1 MSRRKNRGLIK
12 ESEVSK
18 LMKLSGLKNL
28 TESFIAEQF
37 EDEEDKMDNM
47 DMDLPEEEPAM
58 EVGTA
63 EFEGTP
69 EDVEQLVSALADV
82 LAAHTG
88 VDIEVDGED
97 MGDEDLDVDLEDE
110 EDEEEPLELDDEDE
124 DDELEGEEEEL
135 ALERIQRGREAAPG
149 RRDGDRTLDE
159 SIGDILNKPVKK
171 DGDKEKEEPRP
182 PRKPRR
188 KPRKHS
194 DQGAGLAQ
202 VVEGEMEEEYMME
215 GEEEEGEKPED
226 NKFELP
232 LNKPVKHDGKKKKRT
247 SRDDRRKPRMPK
259 AKAKAG
265 LARKI
270 REGEMEEASCSD
282 PNEYKMM
289 EESVQNEI
297 AKKVVAMLLEKL
309 ANKE

>member
-37 EDEEDKMDNM
+37 EDKEENM
-47 DMDLPEEEPAM
+47 DDMDMDVDLPEEEPAM

-110 EDEEEPLELDDEDE
+110 EGDEEPLELDDK

-149 RRDGDRTLDE
+149 RRGLGE
-159 SIGDILNKPVKK
+159 SISIGDVLNRPAVKK
-171 DGDKEKEEPRP
+171 DGDKEKEEPRKS
-182 PRKPRR
+182 RKPRR
-188 KPRKHS
+188 KPPKPPS
-194 DQGAGLAQ
+194 AGLAGK
-202 VVEGEMEEEYMME
+202 VGKVREGEMEEEYMME

-226 NKFELP
+226 KFELP
-232 LNKPVKHDGKKKKRT
+232 LKMKGEPGKKKKR
-247 SRDDRRKPRMPK
+247 REPRKPRKPS
-259 AKAKAG
+259 AG
-265 LARKI
+265 LAGKI
-270 REGEMEEASCSD
+270 REGELEEASCSD